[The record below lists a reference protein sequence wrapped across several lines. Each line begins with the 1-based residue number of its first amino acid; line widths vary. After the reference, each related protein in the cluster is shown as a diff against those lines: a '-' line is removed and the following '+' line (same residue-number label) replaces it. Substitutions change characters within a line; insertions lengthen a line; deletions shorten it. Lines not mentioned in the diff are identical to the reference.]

1 MELEK
6 DVSQL
11 KTGLESDITHL
22 KTGLKTNVTQLENED
37 TELKSDITK
46 LKADKTRLEDD
57 IAGMK
62 KVIDNIND
70 TLHNLLT
77 MEGLYFVSHSFK
89 YSLKLNLDFKLAE
102 VYRGSKHVMGIMKR
116 FDQLISLSQSVYFPQ
131 YFIFWMHSCR
141 KEHLTISIRRRR
153 SDYRG
158 I

>member
-1 MELEK
+1 MNIIYIDVNSFRFIFYKLNKVLKNDIVHLKMELEK

-77 MEGLYFVSHSFK
+77 MEGLYFVFHSFK

-102 VYRGSKHVMGIMKR
+102 VYRGSKHVMGNEAI
-116 FDQLISLSQSVYFPQ
+116 
-131 YFIFWMHSCR
+131 
-141 KEHLTISIRRRR
+141 
-153 SDYRG
+153 
-158 I
+158 